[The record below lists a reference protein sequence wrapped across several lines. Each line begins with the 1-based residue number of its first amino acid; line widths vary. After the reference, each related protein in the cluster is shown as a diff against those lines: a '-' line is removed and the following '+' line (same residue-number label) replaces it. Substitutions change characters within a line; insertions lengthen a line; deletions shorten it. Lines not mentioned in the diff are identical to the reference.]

1 MTATRRLAAI
11 LTADVVGY
19 SRLMGADEEGTL
31 AALRAV
37 RRELGDPK
45 TAEHRGRI
53 VKTTGDGLLVEF
65 ASVVDAV
72 RCAVEVQ
79 REMIARNAATP
90 AERRIEFRMG
100 INVGDIII
108 EDGDIF
114 GDGVNIA
121 ARLEALAEPGG
132 ICLSAAAHEQVRD
145 RLDLVFDDLGEQQ
158 VKNITRPV
166 RTYGIVLGASPRA
179 ALPVGTA
186 LPLPDK
192 PSLAVLPFQNLTGD
206 AEQEYFVDGMVEEIT
221 TAIAR
226 LPWLFVIAR
235 NSAFTYKGSGRC
247 EAGGAGIGRALRVEG
262 SVRKAG
268 NRVRITGQLIDTT
281 TGAHIWA
288 DRFDGALD
296 DIFELQDQVASNV
309 AGAIEPKLRQTEI
322 ERASRK
328 PTANLT
334 AYDLYLRALAQS
346 YRFTEEGVAE
356 AVVLTRQALAIDPSY
371 APAAAMVGWCRAL
384 QRVQGWG
391 ALSDEDIGEA
401 CRLAR
406 QALEAERDDAE
417 TIWQAVWTLFY
428 LAGGA
433 AMAAAALDRALALNP
448 NAAHAWLA
456 RGIIHAVRNQP
467 EAAIEAIERA
477 RRLSPF
483 DPYTFRFA
491 HTIAFAHLA
500 ARRFEQA
507 IEWADRALHDQP
519 RMVNAMRTKVVANAH
534 LGHLDAARAELS
546 RVLAIYPTL
555 TIVRFREFAHFLAP
569 EVLEVLVTG
578 LRWPACRS
586 SEQEYS
592 RYPEGLFGSK
602 QVSWMAPLCP
612 LLLAVEAQSLHQRG
626 VAEAEQEGRAVATV
640 DVLVEGPGRHRE
652 HVFVFPVQPP
662 AAHDRVAGALDHVIV
677 RAADAPGSPCL
688 LAGTHQLHVAGD
700 GRHHRAAGPPV
711 GVFEDDPIGCVG
723 GTHGSQP
730 LQGGPHLRHR
740 VVPRRRID
748 GRTEGLP
755 LLVVLLVETS
765 FEHPHQRGIQAV
777 QPDHRRIGVVGVVV
791 P

>member
-1 MTATRRLAAI
+1 VSGARVERRLAAI
-11 LTADVVGY
+11 LAADVAGY
-19 SRLMGADEEGTL
+19 SRLMGEDEEGTL

-45 TAEHRGRI
+45 ITEHRGRI

-79 REMIARNAATP
+79 REMIARNAAIP

-100 INVGDIII
+100 INLGDIII

-145 RLDLVFDDLGEQQ
+145 RLDIAFVDLGEQQ
-158 VKNITRPV
+158 VKNIARPV
-166 RTYGIVLGASPRA
+166 RVYRIPITLTLPTAASPLSTPPPHATHAGEGSARSARVGA
-179 ALPVGTA
+179 APTLA
-186 LPLPDK
+186 LPDK

-235 NSAFTYKGSGRC
+235 NSAFTYKGKPVDVKQVAQELGVRYV
-247 EAGGAGIGRALRVEG
+247 LEG

-288 DRFDGALD
+288 DRFDGAID
-296 DIFELQDQVASNV
+296 DIFELQDQIASNV
-309 AGAIEPKLRQTEI
+309 AGAIEPKLRQSEI

-328 PTANLT
+328 RTANLS

-346 YRFTEEGVAE
+346 YRYTDEGLAE
-356 AVVLTRQALAIDPSY
+356 AVVLTRQALAVDPSY
-371 APAAAMVGWCRAL
+371 PPAAALVGWCRTL
-384 QRVQGWG
+384 QRAQGWG

-417 TIWQAVWTLFY
+417 TICHAAWTLFFF
-428 LAGGA
+428 AGERE
-433 AMAAAALDRALALNP
+433 MAAAALDRALALNP
-448 NAAHAWLA
+448 NAAHAWTH
-456 RGIIHAVRNQP
+456 RGGIHALRNEP

-483 DPYTFRFA
+483 DPLAFFYAFN
-491 HTIAFAHLA
+491 IAFAHFA

-507 IEWADRALHDQP
+507 VEWADRALHDQP
-519 RMVNAMRTKVVANAH
+519 RMVVAMRVKVVALAH
-534 LGHLDAARAELS
+534 LGRLDAARAELS
-546 RVLAIYPTL
+546 RVRAIDPKL
-555 TIVRFREFAHFLAP
+555 TIAGYREYAHFLAP
-569 EVLEVLVTG
+569 EGLELYVAG
-578 LRWPACRS
+578 LR
-586 SEQEYS
+586 
-592 RYPEGLFGSK
+592 
-602 QVSWMAPLCP
+602 
-612 LLLAVEAQSLHQRG
+612 
-626 VAEAEQEGRAVATV
+626 
-640 DVLVEGPGRHRE
+640 
-652 HVFVFPVQPP
+652 
-662 AAHDRVAGALDHVIV
+662 
-677 RAADAPGSPCL
+677 
-688 LAGTHQLHVAGD
+688 LAG
-700 GRHHRAAGPPV
+700 
-711 GVFEDDPIGCVG
+711 
-723 GTHGSQP
+723 
-730 LQGGPHLRHR
+730 
-740 VVPRRRID
+740 
-748 GRTEGLP
+748 LP
-755 LLVVLLVETS
+755 E
-765 FEHPHQRGIQAV
+765 
-777 QPDHRRIGVVGVVV
+777 
-791 P
+791 